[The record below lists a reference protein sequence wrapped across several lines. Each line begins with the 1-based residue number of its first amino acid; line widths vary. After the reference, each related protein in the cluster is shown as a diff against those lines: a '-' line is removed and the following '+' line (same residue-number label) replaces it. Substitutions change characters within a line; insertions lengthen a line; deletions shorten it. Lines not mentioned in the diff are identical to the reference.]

1 MHLVFLLMKFQMKL
15 NESIRYASI
24 LVIDESGNPLGVF
37 TSEQGR
43 QLAAKK
49 GLDLLLINPNADPPV
64 CKIVNYGKYKFE
76 LEKKAK
82 AKRKNQSQLKEIQMS
97 YNMEEHDYQ
106 VRLSQACKFLK
117 AGDKVKVTLMLKG
130 REMQHLELAQNKMA
144 QFQADVSSLA
154 QLAKPPSQEGRNL
167 SAIFVPK
174 KS

>member
-1 MHLVFLLMKFQMKL
+1 MQPLQSFPFMLV

-24 LVIDESGNPLGVF
+24 LVIDETGTSLGIF
-37 TSEQGR
+37 TSEEGR
-43 QLAAKK
+43 QIAAKK
-49 GLDLLLINPNADPPV
+49 GLDLILLNPNADPPV

-82 AKRKNQSQLKEIQMS
+82 AKKKNQSNLKEIKMS

-106 VRLSQACKFLK
+106 VRLLQACKFLK
-117 AGDKVKVTLMLKG
+117 AGDKVKVTLILKG
-130 REMQHLELAQNKMA
+130 REMQHQHLAQKKIA
-144 QFQADVSSLA
+144 QFQNDVSDLA
-154 QLAKPPSQEGRNL
+154 QMAKPASQEGKTL

>member
-1 MHLVFLLMKFQMKL
+1 MQLDASTSTIMLV
-15 NESIRYASI
+15 NESIRYPSI
-24 LVIDESGNPLGVF
+24 LVIDEHGISLGIL

-43 QLAAKK
+43 QIAAKK
-49 GLDLLLINPNADPPV
+49 GLDLLLINPQADPPV

-82 AKRKNQSQLKEIQMS
+82 AKKRPQSNLKEIKMS

-106 VRLSQACKFLK
+106 VRLNQACKFLK
-117 AGDKVKVTLMLKG
+117 AGDQVKVTLILKG
-130 REMQHLELAQNKMA
+130 REMQHLNLAQKKIA
-144 QFQADVSSLA
+144 QFQADVSSVA
-154 QLAKPPSQEGRNL
+154 QLAKPASQEGKSL